1 MASARLRL
9 LPVAALAFALAALL
23 AACDSMPE
31 WLGSIEK
38 PPLPGERISVIAMQ
52 RTLVPD
58 PDIADLDV
66 RLPKPYANA
75 DWPQDGGDPS
85 HAMHHLAAG
94 ENVGE
99 LWRQDAGAGSDDLRR
114 LLASPVVANGL
125 VFVFDAE
132 GRVSAF
138 DAASGAARWS
148 YSVVPKGE
156 EEGAIG
162 GGLAV
167 ESGILYI
174 ASGYGEVIALE
185 AATGAEFWR
194 HRIGVPLRGAP
205 TVSAGRVFVISH
217 DNQLWALSAIDG
229 QLQWSHVGIAE
240 NAGLLGASSP
250 AVQGDLVVAPYSSG
264 ELFALRVENGRI
276 AWADAL
282 TRAGRM
288 TALAE
293 LSDINGRPVI
303 DRGRVY
309 AVSHAG
315 RMVAIDLRSG
325 GRVWE
330 QDIASVQSPWV
341 AGDFLFVVTLEGQ
354 VVCLSRLDGR
364 VRWVRQL
371 ARYEDE
377 EEREPIRWSGPLLV
391 GDRLVVTS
399 SAGTAVAVSPYTG
412 LVLGSLDMSVPVS
425 IPPVV
430 ANGTLFFLTDDA
442 NLIAYR

>member
-1 MASARLRL
+1 MVPPRSGP
-9 LPVAALAFALAALL
+9 LPAAALAFTLVALL
-23 AACDSMPE
+23 AACGSMPA
-31 WLGSIEK
+31 WLGSVEK
-38 PPLPGERISVIAMQ
+38 PPLPGERISVIALQ

-75 DWPQDGGDPS
+75 NWSQDGGDPS

-99 LWRQDAGAGSDDLRR
+99 LWRQNAGAGSDDLRR
-114 LLASPVVANGL
+114 LLASPVVADGL

-132 GRVSAF
+132 GRISAF
-138 DAASGAARWS
+138 EAASGAPRWS

-167 ESGILYI
+167 DSGILYV

-205 TVSAGRVFVISH
+205 TVSAGRIFVISN
-217 DNQLWALSAIDG
+217 DNQLWALSAING
-229 QLQWSHVGIAE
+229 TLQWSHVGIAE

-293 LSDINGRPVI
+293 LSDINGRPCLC
-303 DRGRVY
+303 RQPRRPHGGHRP
-309 AVSHAG
+309 AQRWPG
-315 RMVAIDLRSG
+315 LGTGNRQRAISLG
-325 GRVWE
+325 GRGFPLCR
-330 QDIASVQSPWV
+330 QPGR
-341 AGDFLFVVTLEGQ
+341 AGGLP
-354 VVCLSRLDGR
+354 
-364 VRWVRQL
+364 L
-371 ARYEDE
+371 A
-377 EEREPIRWSGPLLV
+377 
-391 GDRLVVTS
+391 
-399 SAGTAVAVSPYTG
+399 A
-412 LVLGSLDMSVPVS
+412 
-425 IPPVV
+425 
-430 ANGTLFFLTDDA
+430 
-442 NLIAYR
+442 

>member
-9 LPVAALAFALAALL
+9 LPVAALAFALAAFL

-38 PPLPGERISVIAMQ
+38 PPLPGERISVIALQ

-276 AWADAL
+276 AWAYAL

-288 TALAE
+288 TA
-293 LSDINGRPVI
+293 PVI